1 LTRGRGVSAG
11 VPAARL
17 LRGGVKRR
25 QPLQQFDGLE
35 REMRRPIRPAV
46 PQFEHDPPVWA
57 ALQPLVRDRRA

>member
-1 LTRGRGVSAG
+1 
-11 VPAARL
+11 
-17 LRGGVKRR
+17 VKRR